1 MQPKSELSS
10 RKPKEMQG
18 NLLGFPFISLA
29 ESGLC
34 SGLQAKKIKKS
45 HLAQLASRVVFETV
59 SGRGSAVNGSIPAEP
74 RARST
79 GANVIP
85 QNSLFAN
92 QMSLIFCCAD

>member
-59 SGRGSAVNGSIPAEP
+59 SGRGSAVNGSIPTEP
-74 RARST
+74 ALDRPAPMLYRR
-79 GANVIP
+79 I
-85 QNSLFAN
+85 LF
-92 QMSLIFCCAD
+92 LPIKCP